1 MGQKGEVISRT
12 VFCPRFHN
20 HPSQSTP
27 LKDWGDAAASGC
39 TNEHHCAQDR
49 GGPGHGGTTDSAC
62 WSCGIKVP
70 PPVFRGEVCW
80 VVLSSACKTGTKTQ
94 SGYPYRLDFSCTAL
108 KVAPRVSSVSFCQ
121 FIPSPPALSPTHSWY
136 SSCRIVDSLAV
147 ANKSSSC
154 LFCSALALTAF
165 AM

>member
-1 MGQKGEVISRT
+1 MRQPAVALMSIIVPRIVGGLGTGEPRT
-12 VFCPRFHN
+12 QLAGRVESKSPRPSFGGRCVGLFCPARARRARRH
-20 HPSQSTP
+20 
-27 LKDWGDAAASGC
+27 KAA
-39 TNEHHCAQDR
+39 N
-49 GGPGHGGTTDSAC
+49 
-62 WSCGIKVP
+62 
-70 PPVFRGEVCW
+70 
-80 VVLSSACKTGTKTQ
+80 
-94 SGYPYRLDFSCTAL
+94 PYRLDFSCAAL

>member
-1 MGQKGEVISRT
+1 MRQPAVALMSIIVPRIVGGLGTGEPRT
-12 VFCPRFHN
+12 QLAGRVESKSPRPSFGGRCVGLFCPARARRARRH
-20 HPSQSTP
+20 
-27 LKDWGDAAASGC
+27 KAA
-39 TNEHHCAQDR
+39 N
-49 GGPGHGGTTDSAC
+49 
-62 WSCGIKVP
+62 
-70 PPVFRGEVCW
+70 
-80 VVLSSACKTGTKTQ
+80 
-94 SGYPYRLDFSCTAL
+94 PYRLDFSCTAL

>member
-1 MGQKGEVISRT
+1 MWQPAAALMSIIVPRIVGGLGTGEPRT
-12 VFCPRFHN
+12 QLAGRVESKSPRPSFGGRCVGLFCPARARRARRH
-20 HPSQSTP
+20 
-27 LKDWGDAAASGC
+27 KAA
-39 TNEHHCAQDR
+39 N
-49 GGPGHGGTTDSAC
+49 
-62 WSCGIKVP
+62 
-70 PPVFRGEVCW
+70 
-80 VVLSSACKTGTKTQ
+80 
-94 SGYPYRLDFSCTAL
+94 PYRLDFSCTAL

>member
-1 MGQKGEVISRT
+1 MWQLAAALMSIIVPRIVGGLGTGEPRT
-12 VFCPRFHN
+12 QLAGRVESKSPRPSFGGRCVGLFCPARARRARRH
-20 HPSQSTP
+20 
-27 LKDWGDAAASGC
+27 KAA
-39 TNEHHCAQDR
+39 N
-49 GGPGHGGTTDSAC
+49 
-62 WSCGIKVP
+62 
-70 PPVFRGEVCW
+70 
-80 VVLSSACKTGTKTQ
+80 
-94 SGYPYRLDFSCTAL
+94 PYRLDFSCTAL

>member
-1 MGQKGEVISRT
+1 MWQPAAALMSIIVPRIVGGLGTGEPRT
-12 VFCPRFHN
+12 QLAGRVESKSPRPSFGGRCVGLFCPARARRARRH
-20 HPSQSTP
+20 
-27 LKDWGDAAASGC
+27 KAA
-39 TNEHHCAQDR
+39 N
-49 GGPGHGGTTDSAC
+49 
-62 WSCGIKVP
+62 
-70 PPVFRGEVCW
+70 
-80 VVLSSACKTGTKTQ
+80 
-94 SGYPYRLDFSCTAL
+94 PYRLDFSCTAL

-136 SSCRIVDSLAV
+136 SLCRIVDSLAV

>member
-1 MGQKGEVISRT
+1 MRQPAAALMSIIVPRIVGGLGTGEPRT
-12 VFCPRFHN
+12 QLAGRVESKSPRPSFGGRCVGLFCPARARRARRH
-20 HPSQSTP
+20 
-27 LKDWGDAAASGC
+27 KAA
-39 TNEHHCAQDR
+39 N
-49 GGPGHGGTTDSAC
+49 
-62 WSCGIKVP
+62 
-70 PPVFRGEVCW
+70 
-80 VVLSSACKTGTKTQ
+80 
-94 SGYPYRLDFSCTAL
+94 PYRLDCSCTAL

-136 SSCRIVDSLAV
+136 SSCRIVDSLAA

>member
-1 MGQKGEVISRT
+1 MWQPAAALMSVIVPRIVGGLGTGEPRT
-12 VFCPRFHN
+12 QLAGRVESKSPRPSFGGRCVGLFCPARARRARRH
-20 HPSQSTP
+20 
-27 LKDWGDAAASGC
+27 KAA
-39 TNEHHCAQDR
+39 N
-49 GGPGHGGTTDSAC
+49 
-62 WSCGIKVP
+62 
-70 PPVFRGEVCW
+70 
-80 VVLSSACKTGTKTQ
+80 
-94 SGYPYRLDFSCTAL
+94 PYRLDFSCTAL

>member
-1 MGQKGEVISRT
+1 MRQPAAALMSIIVPRIVGGLGTGEPRT
-12 VFCPRFHN
+12 QLAGRVESKSPRPSFGGRCVGLFCPARARRARRH
-20 HPSQSTP
+20 
-27 LKDWGDAAASGC
+27 KAA
-39 TNEHHCAQDR
+39 N
-49 GGPGHGGTTDSAC
+49 
-62 WSCGIKVP
+62 
-70 PPVFRGEVCW
+70 
-80 VVLSSACKTGTKTQ
+80 
-94 SGYPYRLDFSCTAL
+94 PYRLDFSCTAL

>member
-1 MGQKGEVISRT
+1 MWQPAAALMSIIVPRIVGGLGTGEPRT
-12 VFCPRFHN
+12 QLAGRVESKSPRPSFGGRCVGLFCPARARRARRH
-20 HPSQSTP
+20 
-27 LKDWGDAAASGC
+27 KAA
-39 TNEHHCAQDR
+39 N
-49 GGPGHGGTTDSAC
+49 
-62 WSCGIKVP
+62 
-70 PPVFRGEVCW
+70 
-80 VVLSSACKTGTKTQ
+80 
-94 SGYPYRLDFSCTAL
+94 PYRLDFSCTAL

-154 LFCSALALTAF
+154 LFCSALAFTAF

>member
-1 MGQKGEVISRT
+1 MRQPAAALMSIFVPRSVGGRGTGEPRT
-12 VFCPRFHN
+12 QLAGRVESKSPRPSFGGRCVGLFCPARARRARRH
-20 HPSQSTP
+20 
-27 LKDWGDAAASGC
+27 KAA
-39 TNEHHCAQDR
+39 N
-49 GGPGHGGTTDSAC
+49 
-62 WSCGIKVP
+62 
-70 PPVFRGEVCW
+70 
-80 VVLSSACKTGTKTQ
+80 
-94 SGYPYRLDFSCTAL
+94 PYRLDFSCTAL

>member
-1 MGQKGEVISRT
+1 MRQPAAALMSIIVPRIVGGLGTEEPRT
-12 VFCPRFHN
+12 QLAGRVESKSPRPSFGGRCVGLFCPARARRARRH
-20 HPSQSTP
+20 
-27 LKDWGDAAASGC
+27 KAA
-39 TNEHHCAQDR
+39 N
-49 GGPGHGGTTDSAC
+49 
-62 WSCGIKVP
+62 
-70 PPVFRGEVCW
+70 
-80 VVLSSACKTGTKTQ
+80 
-94 SGYPYRLDFSCTAL
+94 PYRLDFSCTAL

>member
-1 MGQKGEVISRT
+1 MTVDPSKGLGARLQPAAALLSIIVPRNVGGLGTWEPPTQLAGVESESPRPSFGGRC
-12 VFCPRFHN
+12 VGLFCPLRARRARRH
-20 HPSQSTP
+20 
-27 LKDWGDAAASGC
+27 KAA
-39 TNEHHCAQDR
+39 N
-49 GGPGHGGTTDSAC
+49 
-62 WSCGIKVP
+62 
-70 PPVFRGEVCW
+70 
-80 VVLSSACKTGTKTQ
+80 
-94 SGYPYRLDFSCTAL
+94 PYKLDFSCTAS

>member
-1 MGQKGEVISRT
+1 MRQPAAALMSIIVPRIVGGLGTGEPRT
-12 VFCPRFHN
+12 QLAGRVESKSPRPSFGGWCVGLFCPARARRARRH
-20 HPSQSTP
+20 
-27 LKDWGDAAASGC
+27 KAA
-39 TNEHHCAQDR
+39 N
-49 GGPGHGGTTDSAC
+49 
-62 WSCGIKVP
+62 
-70 PPVFRGEVCW
+70 
-80 VVLSSACKTGTKTQ
+80 
-94 SGYPYRLDFSCTAL
+94 PYRLDFSCTAL